1 MGNPN
6 RYYGKGK
13 IKADGKEYEIIDVEF
28 TPSGIKRE
36 DVNNGKGF
44 SEAEQGGSAK
54 GKMLIKEGTDPDA
67 INKMDDVTLV
77 FEADT
82 GQAFSCPHAWHTEPQ
97 GITTDG
103 MDVEFHFAK
112 SEKIG

>member
-1 MGNPN
+1 MGNPH
-6 RYYGKGK
+6 RYYGKATV
-13 IKADGKEYEIIDVEF
+13 KADGQAYEMKDVEF

-36 DVNNGKGF
+36 DVLDGKGF
-44 SEAEQGGSAK
+44 SETEQGGSVK
-54 GKMLIKEGTDPDA
+54 GKLMLKEGTDPDA
-67 INKMDDVTLV
+67 INKMDDVTIV

-82 GQAFSCPHAWHTEPQ
+82 GQAFSCAHAWHTEPQ

-103 MDVEFHFAK
+103 MDVEFHFPK